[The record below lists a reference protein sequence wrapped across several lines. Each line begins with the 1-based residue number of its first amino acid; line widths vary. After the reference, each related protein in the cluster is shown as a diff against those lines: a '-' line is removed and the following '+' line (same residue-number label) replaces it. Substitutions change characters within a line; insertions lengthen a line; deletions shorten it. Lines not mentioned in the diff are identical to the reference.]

1 MINIAEKVKSV
12 KIPEQYDMKASDY
25 LQLSD
30 IAESGNPDAKVD
42 AIRAAFKYGYAQ
54 GSPDEVSQTRIP
66 GEDLCRLELI
76 SGTLNL
82 ISEKL
87 QDCLSHNPSSMIF
100 DEVLN
105 PLLLVMDSLD
115 ETIARG
121 KATE

>member
-42 AIRAAFKYGYAQ
+42 AIIAAFKYGYAQ

-66 GEDLCRLELI
+66 GEDLCRLDLI
-76 SGTLNL
+76 SKTLSL
-82 ISEKL
+82 ISDRL
-87 QDCLSHNPSSMIF
+87 SDCLETHPNGIIN
-100 DEVLN
+100 DEVLC
-105 PLLLVMDSLD
+105 PLLLIED
-115 ETIARG
+115 TIDDVIAKG
-121 KATE
+121 EATE